1 MIENI
6 KKFLNEEQD
15 PKAIE
20 KITSKLNDLLMK
32 NEEIGYIAVQKKP
45 AITVFP
51 DSIVVTNKRII
62 ICQPKN
68 MGLSMNF
75 TDFTWDEIEGTFM
88 KENILGSEF
97 SFSTKTQ
104 IQVSI
109 DYIPKIQARK
119 ISTYAKEQL
128 DLLKNPVVSSI
139 DSEEVK
145 VEIPEYI
152 AEEIVEEIETE
163 EVVNYAEIMPAVSN
177 YAEPIVENTT
187 ASTEKISSEL
197 TQDELF
203 AKLQNYKKLLDNGLI
218 LQGEYDAFKKEIL
231 SLM

>member
-1 MIENI
+1 MKDQI

-51 DSIVVTNKRII
+51 DSVVVTNKRII

-68 MGLSMNF
+68 LGLTMNF
-75 TDFTWDEIEGTFM
+75 TDFTWDEIEGTFV

-119 ISTYAKEQL
+119 IFTYAKEQL
-128 DLLKNPVVSSI
+128 DILKNGVSTNENQI
-139 DSEEVK
+139 IEETPTFETIEEV
-145 VEIPEYI
+145 
-152 AEEIVEEIETE
+152 ETE
-163 EVVNYAEIMPAVSN
+163 EVINYAEIIPVATN
-177 YAEPIVENTT
+177 YAEIISEEAP
-187 ASTEKISSEL
+187 STSDKKLSEL
-197 TQDELF
+197 SQDELF
-203 AKLQNYKKLLDNGLI
+203 EKLQNYKKLLDNGLI
-218 LQGEYDAFKKEIL
+218 LQGEYDIFKKEIL
-231 SLM
+231 NYM

>member
-1 MIENI
+1 
-6 KKFLNEEQD
+6 
-15 PKAIE
+15 
-20 KITSKLNDLLMK
+20 
-32 NEEIGYIAVQKKP
+32 
-45 AITVFP
+45 
-51 DSIVVTNKRII
+51 
-62 ICQPKN
+62 
-68 MGLSMNF
+68 MNF

-109 DYIPKIQARK
+109 DYIPKVQARK

-128 DLLKNPVVSSI
+128 DLLKNPVVA
-139 DSEEVK
+139 EEVK
-145 VEIPEYI
+145 VEIPEYFP
-152 AEEIVEEIETE
+152 EEIVEEMETE

-177 YAEPIVENTT
+177 YTEPIVENI
-187 ASTEKISSEL
+187 ASSTEKISSEL

-218 LQGEYDAFKKEIL
+218 LQGEYDTFKKEIL